1 MDFVPTPQE
10 RVNFAAYLYEIG
22 AIDVFEFVKV
32 AGIEIT
38 PEIQEKLKDV
48 PTEKEISNILQ
59 NMITSNAIVLGTEGH
74 SNE

>member
-1 MDFVPTPQE
+1 MNFIPTPQE
-10 RVNFAAYLYEIG
+10 RVNFATYLYEIG
-22 AIDVFEFVKV
+22 AIDMFEFVKV

-59 NMITSNAIVLGTEGH
+59 NMIASNAIVLGTEGQT
-74 SNE
+74 SE